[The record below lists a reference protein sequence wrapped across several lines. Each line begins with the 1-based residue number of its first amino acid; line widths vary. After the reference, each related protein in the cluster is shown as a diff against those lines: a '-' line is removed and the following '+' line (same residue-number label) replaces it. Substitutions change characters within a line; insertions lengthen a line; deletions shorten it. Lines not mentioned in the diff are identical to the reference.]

1 MGVITKKTVKQGR
14 STTKT
19 YFQLSEPF
27 RADNDKVTEI
37 YEQVIFNLPFSPS
50 MNLPKIL
57 AEIRKLIVSDILI
70 ADTSS
75 FGAKL

>member
-1 MGVITKKTVKQGR
+1 MLQSIKNAVQKFVSMGVITKKTVKQGR

-37 YEQVIFNLPFSPS
+37 YE
-50 MNLPKIL
+50 
-57 AEIRKLIVSDILI
+57 
-70 ADTSS
+70 
-75 FGAKL
+75 